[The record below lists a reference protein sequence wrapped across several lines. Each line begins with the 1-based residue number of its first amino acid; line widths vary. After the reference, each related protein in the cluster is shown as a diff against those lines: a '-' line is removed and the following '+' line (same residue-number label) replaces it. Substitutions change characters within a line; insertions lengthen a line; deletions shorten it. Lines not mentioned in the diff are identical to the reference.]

1 MSQIGTRQM
10 ATHQARLTKRR
21 EIAEATL
28 AFHLE
33 KPVGFQYKAG
43 QFVNLTLIQ
52 PSETDA
58 EGNTRSFSMASAPY
72 EEGLMFATRL
82 RDTAFKRVL
91 KGMPLGTQVKIQ
103 GPFGNLTLHPDAARP
118 AVFLTGGIGITPFR
132 SIILDV
138 TRNKLPHCI
147 FLFYSNRRPEDA
159 AFLEELLEIET
170 QHPAYKLV
178 ATMTQIERS
187 KQCWKGKTGYISR
200 EMLAESVGDLS
211 ASIYY
216 LAGPPSMVSALRKT
230 LDDVG
235 IKAADIRIEEFE
247 GYRRLRTI

>member
-1 MSQIGTRQM
+1 M
-10 ATHQARLTKRR
+10 ATYQVRLSKRQ

-52 PSETDA
+52 PPETDA
-58 EGNTRSFSMASAPY
+58 KGNTRSFSMAGAPY

-82 RDTAFKRVL
+82 RDTAFKRVI
-91 KGMPLGTQVKIQ
+91 KGLPLGTQVKIQ

-132 SIILDV
+132 SIVLDV
-138 TRNKLPHCI
+138 TRNKLLHRV

-159 AFLEELLEIET
+159 AFLEELLEIRS
-170 QHPAYKLV
+170 QHPACKLV
-178 ATMTQIERS
+178 ATMTQSEKS
-187 KQCWKGKTGYISR
+187 KQCWQGKTGYINR
-200 EMLAESVGDLS
+200 EMLVESIGDLS
-211 ASIYY
+211 APIYY
-216 LAGPPSMVSALRKT
+216 LAGPPSMVSTLRKT

-235 IKAADIRIEEFE
+235 IKEADIRMEEFE
-247 GYRRLRTI
+247 GY

>member
-1 MSQIGTRQM
+1 M
-10 ATHQARLTKRR
+10 ATYQVTLTKSQ

-52 PSETDA
+52 PPETDPK
-58 EGNTRSFSMASAPY
+58 GNTRSFSIASAPY
-72 EEGLMFATRL
+72 EEELMFATRV

-91 KGMPLGTQVKIQ
+91 KSMPFGTQVKIQ

-132 SIILDV
+132 SIVLDV
-138 TRNKLPHCI
+138 TRNKLPHRV
-147 FLFYSNRRPEDA
+147 FVFYSNRRPEDA
-159 AFLEELLEIET
+159 AFLGELLQVES

-178 ATMTQIERS
+178 ATMTQIQKSEQRW
-187 KQCWKGKTGYISR
+187 QGKTGYINR
-200 EMLAESVGDLS
+200 EMLVESVSDLS
-211 ASIYY
+211 AAIYY
-216 LAGPPSMVSALRKT
+216 LAGPPSMVSAVRKT
-230 LDDVG
+230 LDDLG
-235 IKAADIRIEEFE
+235 IQEADIRIEEFE
-247 GYRRLRTI
+247 GY

>member
-1 MSQIGTRQM
+1 M
-10 ATHQARLTKRR
+10 ATYQVTLTKRQ

-52 PSETDA
+52 PPETDPK
-58 EGNTRSFSMASAPY
+58 GNTRSFSIASAPY
-72 EEGLMFATRL
+72 EEDLMFATRV

-91 KGMPLGTQVKIQ
+91 KSMPFGTQVKIQ

-132 SIILDV
+132 SIVLDV
-138 TRNKLPHCI
+138 TRNKLPHRV
-147 FLFYSNRRPEDA
+147 FVFYSNRRPEDA
-159 AFLEELLEIET
+159 AFLGELLQVES

-178 ATMTQIERS
+178 ATMTQIQKSEQRW
-187 KQCWKGKTGYISR
+187 QGKTGYINR
-200 EMLAESVGDLS
+200 EMLVESVGDLS
-211 ASIYY
+211 APIYY
-216 LAGPPSMVSALRKT
+216 LAGPPSMLSAMRKT
-230 LDDVG
+230 LDDLG
-235 IKAADIRIEEFE
+235 IKEADIRREEFE
-247 GYRRLRTI
+247 GY